1 MALPIARAGCAVSS
15 RVADTVRDVLAE
27 MRIQGLGVIDE
38 ATLELHQ
45 GLTVVTGETGAG
57 KTMVVTG
64 LHLLSGGR
72 AEASRVRSGA
82 AKAVVEGRFEAL
94 DGSPAARVAGDAG
107 AEPDEDGSLIA
118 LRTVAAD
125 GRSRAHLGG
134 RSVPVGVLGELAE
147 QLIAVH
153 GQNDQLQLL
162 RPAEQRAVIDRFA
175 GEDVTATLE
184 DYRRTREEWLR
195 VGAELTE
202 RTERSRE
209 LAREADLLRHGLA
222 EIEAADPQP
231 GEDNALAVK
240 ARRLADAD
248 QLRETAGAAAFA
260 VTGSPEADPDAPG
273 ALGLI
278 ADARRR
284 LAAAEDPRLRELE
297 PRLAEASLQLADVGA
312 ELTSYLEALDA
323 DPAVLEAVL
332 ARQSELKQLTRK
344 YAADVDGVLD
354 WAAAATDRLAGLDTS
369 EEAIAALTQRRA
381 ELATEL
387 AGHAET
393 LTAQRIAAADELAKA
408 VTDELGGLA
417 MPQSVIE
424 VAVRP
429 RSAESADPLALPV
442 DGQLVH
448 AGPDGVDEVELR
460 LRAHD
465 GAEPLPVHKAASGG
479 ELSRVMLAI
488 EVVLAHADPV
498 PTLVFDEVDAGVGG
512 RAAVEIGRRLA
523 RLARSHQV
531 IVVTH
536 LAQVAA
542 FADRHIVVDKRAMG
556 GVIGADIRT
565 VTEHERVV
573 ELARM
578 LAGMDSTE
586 TGRAHAEELL
596 AVADADKK
604 KAKTSRRKR

>member
-1 MALPIARAGCAVSS
+1 
-15 RVADTVRDVLAE
+15 
-27 MRIQGLGVIDE
+27 
-38 ATLELHQ
+38 
-45 GLTVVTGETGAG
+45 
-57 KTMVVTG
+57 
-64 LHLLSGGR
+64 
-72 AEASRVRSGA
+72 
-82 AKAVVEGRFEAL
+82 
-94 DGSPAARVAGDAG
+94 
-107 AEPDEDGSLIA
+107 
-118 LRTVAAD
+118 
-125 GRSRAHLGG
+125 
-134 RSVPVGVLGELAE
+134 
-147 QLIAVH
+147 
-153 GQNDQLQLL
+153 
-162 RPAEQRAVIDRFA
+162 
-175 GEDVTATLE
+175 
-184 DYRRTREEWLR
+184 
-195 VGAELTE
+195 
-202 RTERSRE
+202 
-209 LAREADLLRHGLA
+209 
-222 EIEAADPQP
+222 
-231 GEDNALAVK
+231 
-240 ARRLADAD
+240 
-248 QLRETAGAAAFA
+248 
-260 VTGSPEADPDAPG
+260 
-273 ALGLI
+273 
-278 ADARRR
+278 
-284 LAAAEDPRLRELE
+284 
-297 PRLAEASLQLADVGA
+297 
-312 ELTSYLEALDA
+312 
-323 DPAVLEAVL
+323 
-332 ARQSELKQLTRK
+332 
-344 YAADVDGVLD
+344 
-354 WAAAATDRLAGLDTS
+354 
-369 EEAIAALTQRRA
+369 
-381 ELATEL
+381 
-387 AGHAET
+387 
-393 LTAQRIAAADELAKA
+393 
-408 VTDELGGLA
+408 

-429 RSAESADPLALPV
+429 RPAESADPLALPV

-448 AGPDGVDEVELR
+448 AGPDGVDDVELR